1 MKLHQIILLSFICF
15 ASVACKLSGES
26 NSSPQMSLYSSPVA
40 NGKDTLKITYAGK
53 DDYDYLMDTISVGD
67 TVQFRFVLNAVS
79 NNLVGFSLTRPNDT
93 ISTKIIL
100 PAESLLDG
108 VFVKA
113 SSDYSAGKFTF
124 IAKQNYAYFSFGYVA
139 KAASTNSILQFY
151 LQSDAN
157 FGASSTGVNYVSFKL
172 KTPIVGKK

>member
-1 MKLHQIILLSFICF
+1 MKSHQIILLSFICF
-15 ASVACKLSGES
+15 ASVACKLNGES
-26 NSSPQMSLYSSPVA
+26 NSTPQMSLYSSPVA

-67 TVQFRFVLNAVS
+67 TVQFKFVLNAVS
-79 NNLVGFSLTRPNDT
+79 NNLVGFSLTRTNDT

-100 PAESLLDG
+100 PTESSLDG
-108 VFVKA
+108 VIAKA
-113 SSDYSAGKFTF
+113 SSNYSAGKFIF
-124 IAKQNYAYFSFGYVA
+124 IAKQNYAYFPFGYVA

-157 FGASSTGVNYVSFKL
+157 FGTSSTGVNYVSFKL
-172 KTPIVGKK
+172 KTPIVAKK

>member
-1 MKLHQIILLSFICF
+1 MKSHQIILLSFICF
-15 ASVACKLSGES
+15 TSVACKLTGES
-26 NSSPQMSLYSSPVA
+26 NSTPQMSLYSNPVV
-40 NGKDTLKITYAGK
+40 NGTDTLSISYAGK
-53 DDYDYLMDTISVGD
+53 DDYDYITDTISVGD
-67 TVQFRFVLNAVS
+67 TVQFKFILNAVS
-79 NNLVGFSLTRPNDT
+79 NNLVKFSLTRPNDT

-108 VFVKA
+108 VFLKA

-139 KAASTNSILQFY
+139 KVASTNSILQFY

-157 FGASSTGVNYVSFKL
+157 FGASSSGTNYVSFKL
-172 KTPIVGKK
+172 KTPIVAKK